1 MEAAQTRSSA
11 AAAPASSHSTPP
23 PPPDVTSDDE
33 AKVAAER
40 SMYPDQDDVQ
50 AVLQPAMSRA
60 ASHLTSIHTP
70 AVEKVA
76 AMERMTGFFDGP
88 VVASVAEDSNDDEA
102 APAGTTTGTTA
113 PAAAATPTKRP
124 STPKTVAAPAPADR
138 IKTSP
143 PSMPKPFNSQDVYK
157 TTRTQTSKGVLGA
170 ALGPTRHQ
178 RSGSAGQEALKRF
191 RGVLP
196 SFGSSSSFLP
206 SLPTKYFNN
215 LADSIPSISIGGGH
229 GKNAKSETAAG
240 APVDAPAAK
249 RLQGQATMPVST
261 APPRESADSARLQPR
276 PGSLRRTTSDE
287 SILYHTLSRQ
297 SSLGDD
303 DRFQDVRE
311 MVNMRLLAFKDSLPD
326 VPNFKMPTLARLQA
340 TARRSQLS
348 LNGIFSSDSA
358 ADAPSSSSREAP
370 EPGTTGGAGVASH
383 QQQHEPK
390 LSSSPPP
397 PPPPSSKDDF
407 EDMLHDLVG
416 DVVILGGYRGSVLR
430 SAEPPHHQLWAPVKL
445 GLNLRKADLE
455 VGLTD
460 ADEETMPE
468 RIIPSGMLKKIGPID
483 VSRKLFRK
491 LQASPHAQA
500 GRLRVWDFG
509 YDWRLSPRRLSRH
522 LQDFLATLP
531 CNQPPSTSTSS
542 RGAIVIAHSLGG
554 LITRHAVNQR
564 PDLFA
569 GVLYAGAPQQCMNI
583 LGPLRN
589 GDAVLFNEKLL
600 TARVNFSIRTSFA
613 LLPEDSFC
621 FVDKRTGE
629 PYPVDFL
636 DPMSWVRY
644 RLSPCLEAPLPPLS
658 GSGGGSSSSNGS
670 SALAAF
676 LPQAFLRPRSDSKG
690 GDRKENQIDPLVPS
704 MTSGAS
710 SSTPV
715 TTTTTTVA
723 AAGAPDSSDASP
735 PDSAAAITE
744 EAWLATADEERRRNY
759 AYLKRTL
766 ADTRRFRAEMRHDE
780 RHQAANAYPPLAVLY
795 GKAIPTVCAAGV
807 DGRAGIARAD
817 AYDDL
822 VFRSGDGVTLA
833 REAMLPPGYALVRGG
848 RVSTE
853 RGHITMLGDMP
864 ALGRALK
871 ALVRGR
877 AKGIGLGIGDRRAA
891 AAAGGSAARR
901 QDSP

>member
-1 MEAAQTRSSA
+1 MAAQTSTSGA
-11 AAAPASSHSTPP
+11 AAAARPP
-23 PPPDVTSDDE
+23 HPPHDVTSDDE
-33 AKVAAER
+33 ANVAAER
-40 SMYPDQDDVQ
+40 SMYPDHDDVQ

-88 VVASVAEDSNDDEA
+88 SLAEDSNDDDA
-102 APAGTTTGTTA
+102 S
-113 PAAAATPTKRP
+113 ATPRQRP
-124 STPKTVAAPAPADR
+124 STPKASNTSAAER
-138 IKTSP
+138 KSSP
-143 PSMPKPFNSQDVYK
+143 LAMPRPFNSQDVYSK
-157 TTRTQTSKGVLGA
+157 HNRTQQTKGVLGS

-178 RSGSAGQEALKRF
+178 RSGSAGQEAFKRF
-191 RGVLP
+191 QKALP
-196 SFGSSSSFLP
+196 SFGSPSNFLP

-215 LADSIPSISIGGGH
+215 LADSMPGLSIGGH
-229 GKNAKSETAAG
+229 TKNQKSETTTTH
-240 APVDAPAAK
+240 APPTPPAVNQ
-249 RLQGQATMPVST
+249 RLHAQATMPSML
-261 APPRESADSARLQPR
+261 PRESSESSSSARLHAPR

-287 SILYHTLSRQ
+287 SILYHSLSRQ

-303 DRFQDVRE
+303 DRFHDVRE

-326 VPNFKMPTLARLQA
+326 VPNFKIPSLAKLQA

-348 LNGIFSSDSA
+348 LNGIFSSDSTV
-358 ADAPSSSSREAP
+358 DVQSRDLHH
-370 EPGTTGGAGVASH
+370 EPGVASSATPALD
-383 QQQHEPK
+383 QDAKPR
-390 LSSSPPP
+390 
-397 PPPPSSKDDF
+397 DAFD
-407 EDMLHDLVG
+407 DMLQDLTG

-455 VGLTD
+455 VGLD
-460 ADEETMPE
+460 DEDEETMPE
-468 RIIPSGMLKKIGPID
+468 RIIPSGMLKNIGPID

-491 LQASPHAQA
+491 LQASPNAQS

-509 YDWRLSPRRLSRH
+509 YDWRLSPRRLSQH
-522 LQDFLATLP
+522 LQDYLAALP
-531 CNQPPSTSTSS
+531 SNQPPLSSSPS

-569 GVLYAGAPQQCMNI
+569 GVLYAGVPQQCMNI

-621 FVDKRTGE
+621 FVDKDSGE

-636 DPMSWVRY
+636 DPMSWVRH
-644 RLSPCLEAPLPPLS
+644 RLSPCLEAALPALGKSPA
-658 GSGGGSSSSNGS
+658 SSSSFAS
-670 SALAAF
+670 F
-676 LPQAFLRPRSDSKG
+676 LPQSFLRPRGDSRGGGGGG
-690 GDRKENQIDPLVPS
+690 GDRKENELDPTAPS
-704 MTSGAS
+704 MTTTATSPPIDHTAS
-710 SSTPV
+710 SS
-715 TTTTTTVA
+715 
-723 AAGAPDSSDASP
+723 SP
-735 PDSAAAITE
+735 SAVEAHATISE
-744 EAWLATADEERRRNY
+744 EAWLASADDDRRRNY
-759 AYLKRTL
+759 AYLARTL
-766 ADTRRFRAEMRHDE
+766 ADTRRFRAEMRHDA
-780 RHQAANAYPPLAVLY
+780 RHQAADAYPPLAVLY
-795 GKAIPTVCAAGV
+795 GKTIPTVCAAGV
-807 DGRAGIARAD
+807 AGPAGIACVD

-822 VFRSGDGVTLA
+822 VFRSGDGVALA
-833 REAMLPPGYALVRGG
+833 KEAMLPDGYALVRGG

-853 RGHITMLGDMP
+853 RGHITLLGDMP

-871 ALVRGR
+871 ALIRGR
-877 AKGIGLGIGDRRAA
+877 KKGIGLG
-891 AAAGGSAARR
+891 AGARR

>member
-1 MEAAQTRSSA
+1 MMA
-11 AAAPASSHSTPP
+11 AAAAKSTTATAPALRLQQHQQ
-23 PPPDVTSDDE
+23 DVVSDDE

-76 AMERMTGFFDGP
+76 AMERMTSFFDSSVP
-88 VVASVAEDSNDDEA
+88 NVAEDSNDDEV
-102 APAGTTTGTTA
+102 
-113 PAAAATPTKRP
+113 ATPRRP
-124 STPKTVAAPAPADR
+124 STPKFPER
-138 IKTSP
+138 KSSP
-143 PSMPKPFNSQDVYK
+143 LSLPKPFSSQDVYK
-157 TTRTQTSKGVLGA
+157 NNTRSQQSKGVLGA

-191 RGVLP
+191 QRVLP
-196 SFGSSSSFLP
+196 SFGSSSNFLP
-206 SLPTKYFNN
+206 SLPTRYFNN
-215 LADSIPSISIGGGH
+215 LADSIPSISIGGH
-229 GKNAKSETAAG
+229 TKNSKSETAN
-240 APVDAPAAK
+240 APPPPPAAK
-249 RLQGQATMPVST
+249 RLHGQATMPIM
-261 APPRESADSARLQPR
+261 PLPRESSDSSRLHPPR

-287 SILYHTLSRQ
+287 SILYHSLSRQ

-303 DRFQDVRE
+303 DRFHDVRE

-348 LNGIFSSDSA
+348 LNGIFSSESSVDVQSR
-358 ADAPSSSSREAP
+358 DAPP
-370 EPGTTGGAGVASH
+370 EPTPE
-383 QQQHEPK
+383 QQQETTK
-390 LSSSPPP
+390 PP
-397 PPPPSSKDDF
+397 KDDF
-407 EDMLHDLVG
+407 DDMLQDLTG

-460 ADEETMPE
+460 KDEETMPE
-468 RIIPSGMLKKIGPID
+468 RIIPSGMLKNIGPID

-491 LQASPHAQA
+491 LQGSPNAQA

-522 LQDFLATLP
+522 LQDFLASLP
-531 CNQPPSTSTSS
+531 CNEPDVAPES

-569 GVLYAGAPQQCMNI
+569 GVLYAGVPHQCMNI

-613 LLPEDSFC
+613 LLPEDGFC
-621 FVDKRTGE
+621 FVDKNTGE
-629 PYPVDFL
+629 EYLVDFL
-636 DPMSWVRY
+636 DPMSWVKY
-644 RLSPCLEAPLPPLS
+644 RLSPCIEAPLPPLTKS
-658 GSGGGSSSSNGS
+658 PNTSS
-670 SALAAF
+670 LASF
-676 LPQAFLRPRSDSKG
+676 LPHSFLRPRSDSKG
-690 GDRKENQIDPLVPS
+690 DRRENEIDPAVPS
-704 MTSGAS
+704 MTTATSPPLASPQADNSLS
-710 SSTPV
+710 SSSF
-715 TTTTTTVA
+715 
-723 AAGAPDSSDASP
+723 SSAS
-735 PDSAAAITE
+735 ALTALTE
-744 EAWLATADEERRRNY
+744 ESWLASVDEERRRNY

-766 ADTRRFRAEMRHDE
+766 AETKAFREEMRHDA
-780 RHQAANAYPPLAVLY
+780 RHQDANAYPPLSILY

-807 DGRAGIARAD
+807 NGREGIGCAD

-833 REAMLPPGYALVRGG
+833 KEAMLPPGYALVRGG

-853 RGHITMLGDMP
+853 RGHITLLGDMP

-871 ALVRGR
+871 ALMRGR
-877 AKGIGLGIGDRRAA
+877 SKGIGMGTG
-891 AAAGGSAARR
+891 ARR
-901 QDSP
+901 HDSP

>member
-1 MEAAQTRSSA
+1 MAAQTSTSGAPASSA
-11 AAAPASSHSTPP
+11 AARPP
-23 PPPDVTSDDE
+23 HPPHDLTSDDE
-33 AKVAAER
+33 AKVAAEQ
-40 SMYPDQDDVQ
+40 SMYPDHDDVQ

-88 VVASVAEDSNDDEA
+88 SVAEDSNDDDA
-102 APAGTTTGTTA
+102 FTT
-113 PAAAATPTKRP
+113 PKQRP
-124 STPKTVAAPAPADR
+124 STPKAGGTAAADR
-138 IKTSP
+138 KSSP
-143 PSMPKPFNSQDVYK
+143 LAVPRPFNSQDVYSK
-157 TTRTQTSKGVLGA
+157 TNRAQQTKGVLGS

-178 RSGSAGQEALKRF
+178 RSGSAGQEAFKRF
-191 RGVLP
+191 QKVLP

-206 SLPTKYFNN
+206 SLPTRYFNN
-215 LADSIPSISIGGGH
+215 LADSMPSISIGGH
-229 GKNAKSETAAG
+229 TKNAKSETTT
-240 APVDAPAAK
+240 DASPPPAIK
-249 RLQGQATMPVST
+249 RLHAQATMPNMD
-261 APPRESADSARLQPR
+261 PRESSESSSSRLHPPR
-276 PGSLRRTTSDE
+276 SGSLRRTTSDE
-287 SILYHTLSRQ
+287 SILYHSLSRQ

-303 DRFQDVRE
+303 DRFHDVRE

-326 VPNFKMPTLARLQA
+326 VPNFKMPSLAKLQA

-348 LNGIFSSDSA
+348 LNGIFSSDSNVDVQSRDLPREPSA
-358 ADAPSSSSREAP
+358 TATTTTTFDQDAKPRDAF
-370 EPGTTGGAGVASH
+370 
-383 QQQHEPK
+383 
-390 LSSSPPP
+390 
-397 PPPPSSKDDF
+397 D
-407 EDMLHDLVG
+407 DMLQDLTG

-455 VGLTD
+455 VGLND
-460 ADEETMPE
+460 EDEETMPE
-468 RIIPSGMLKKIGPID
+468 RIIPSGMLKNIGPID

-491 LQASPHAQA
+491 LQASPNAQS

-509 YDWRLSPRRLSRH
+509 YDWRLSPRRLSKH

-531 CNQPPSTSTSS
+531 SNQPSSSPS

-569 GVLYAGAPQQCMNI
+569 GVLYAGVPQQCMNI

-621 FVDKRTGE
+621 FVDKVSGE
-629 PYPVDFL
+629 PYLVDFL
-636 DPMSWVRY
+636 DPMSWVRH
-644 RLSPCLEAPLPPLS
+644 RLSPCIEAPLPALNKSPT
-658 GSGGGSSSSNGS
+658 SSSSFAS
-670 SALAAF
+670 F
-676 LPQAFLRPRSDSKG
+676 LPHSFLRPRSDSKG
-690 GDRKENQIDPLVPS
+690 GDRKENELDPAVPS
-704 MTSGAS
+704 MTTTATSPPVDRTSSPASEAHHSS
-710 SSTPV
+710 SST
-715 TTTTTTVA
+715 
-723 AAGAPDSSDASP
+723 
-735 PDSAAAITE
+735 ITE
-744 EAWLATADEERRRNY
+744 EAWLASVDDDRRRNY

-766 ADTRRFRAEMRHDE
+766 ADMRRFRAEMRHDA

-795 GKAIPTVCAAGV
+795 GKTIPTVCAAGV
-807 DGRAGIARAD
+807 AGPAGIACAD

-822 VFRSGDGVTLA
+822 VFRSGDGVALA
-833 REAMLPPGYALVRGG
+833 KEAMLPEGYALVRGG

-853 RGHITMLGDMP
+853 RGHITLLGDMP

-871 ALVRGR
+871 ALIRGR
-877 AKGIGLGIGDRRAA
+877 RKGIGLGTG
-891 AAAGGSAARR
+891 ARR